1 MINLKRSSSNN
12 QGLTGKRA
20 KKNVNQLSITSLLDV
35 MTILL
40 IFMIKNV
47 SMDAAQRNAPNGM
60 ILPSTISN
68 DKLIK
73 NGNVIYVRMYT
84 DKILYGSD
92 NIEVGTLKE
101 FTEDKR
107 VKETLLRKL
116 ENEVKY
122 IKANNQKPVLLIQ
135 ADKQLKCKY
144 VIEFI
149 EFSTTAQFADIYF
162 STINE
167 KTL

>member
-1 MINLKRSSSNN
+1 MIKFGRDSNVEKGLSRHKKR
-12 QGLTGKRA
+12 KE
-20 KKNVNQLSITSLLDV
+20 VNQLSITSLLDV

-60 ILPSTISN
+60 LLPSTISN
-68 DKLIK
+68 DELIK
-73 NGNVIYVRMYT
+73 KGNVIYVRMYT
-84 DKILYGSD
+84 DKILYGTD
-92 NIEVGTLKE
+92 NIEVGTLQE
-101 FTEDKR
+101 FSEDKR

-116 ENEVKY
+116 ENEVKF
-122 IKANNQKPVLLIQ
+122 IKANDQKPVLLIQ
-135 ADKQLKCKY
+135 ADKKLKCKY

-149 EFSTTAQFADIYF
+149 EFSTAAKFADIYF